1 LKQLNI
7 KEKVHDI
14 DIVVEDI
21 KKFPQTYNTI
31 LGTEYKNST
40 FQTII
45 RRKMNRLCKEGE
57 IFKTNIPG
65 TRFGKIIFYHE
76 PKEYH
81 LLFEAGRMGSTVYC
95 FFNYQKKGKYYIQL
109 NDYWVLKGGEWIKN
123 KEKIIFGG
131 NVLKWL

>member
-1 LKQLNI
+1 MKPDVQ
-7 KEKVHDI
+7 EKVWNI
-14 DIVVEDI
+14 ELVVEDI

-31 LGTEYKNST
+31 LGDEYKNNT

-45 RRKMNRLCKEGE
+45 RRKLNKLCKSGE

-76 PKEYH
+76 PKDYN
-81 LLFEAGRMGSTVYC
+81 LLFEAGRLGSSVYC
-95 FFNYQKKGKYYIQL
+95 FFEYEKKGKFYIQL
-109 NDYWVLKGGEWIKN
+109 EEYWILKGGNWIPGQDKV
-123 KEKIIFGG
+123 IFGG